1 MAIGRTGPATV
12 ARAVEGKKSRFLL
25 AALVLAHLVV
35 ISRQVEGQGGV
46 SLLQRGLWS
55 VLLPPQR
62 LMASAIHGV
71 KGVFTGYA
79 GLRGARDENRR
90 LQEKVYTLE
99 KQLEAGQEQ
108 IGEATRLREILELR
122 PILPFPT
129 MAAQV
134 IAREGVPWFRNI
146 TIDKGQRDGVVLNAA
161 VVGVQGVMG
170 RVVSVGPTAAKV
182 QLLLDRD
189 CGVGVRIERTR
200 TTAVVAGQ
208 VAFADSGTS
217 DLLMKYVPVLADV
230 VVGDVV
236 VTSGLDQI
244 YPKGLVVGRVR
255 AVGKGSGLF
264 KEVQVQPSANF
275 EKIEEVMVATGPP
288 PPPVLTESV
297 R

>member
-1 MAIGRTGPATV
+1 MAIGRTGPGV
-12 ARAVEGKKSRFLL
+12 ARVIEGRKSRFLL

-35 ISRQVEGQGGV
+35 ISRQVEGEGGV

-55 VLLPPQR
+55 VLIPPQR
-62 LMASAIHGV
+62 MVASAIRGV
-71 KGVFTGYA
+71 KGVFAGYA

-90 LQEKVYTLE
+90 LHEKVRTLE
-99 KQLEAGQEQ
+99 TQLQATHEQ
-108 IGEATRLREILELR
+108 IGEASRLREILELR

-129 MAAQV
+129 FTAQV
-134 IAREGVPWFRNI
+134 IAREGVPWFRNL
-146 TIDKGQRDGVVLNAA
+146 TIDKGQKDGVVLNAP
-161 VVGVQGVMG
+161 VLGVGGVLG
-170 RVVSVGPTAAKV
+170 RVVAVGPSAAKV

-208 VAFADSGTS
+208 VAFSDSGTS
-217 DLLMKYVPVLADV
+217 ELLMKYVPVLADV

-255 AVGKGSGLF
+255 SVGKGSGLF
-264 KEVQVQPSANF
+264 KEVAVRPSANF
-275 EKIEEVMVATGPP
+275 ERIEEVMVATSPP

>member
-1 MAIGRTGPATV
+1 MAIGRTGPGV
-12 ARAVEGKKSRFLL
+12 ARVIEGRKSRFLL
-25 AALVLAHLVV
+25 AGLVLAHLVV
-35 ISRQVEGQGGV
+35 ISRQVEGEGGV

-55 VLLPPQR
+55 VLIPPQR
-62 LMASAIHGV
+62 LVASAIHGV
-71 KGVFTGYA
+71 KGVFSGYA

-90 LQEKVYTLE
+90 LHEQVRNLE
-99 KQLEAGQEQ
+99 TQLQATQEQ
-108 IGEATRLREILELR
+108 IGEASRLREILELR

-129 MAAQV
+129 LTAQV
-134 IAREGVPWFRNI
+134 IAREGVPWFRNL
-146 TIDKGQRDGVVLNAA
+146 TIDKGQKDGVVLNAP
-161 VVGVQGVMG
+161 VLGVGGVLG
-170 RVVSVGPTAAKV
+170 RVVAVGPGAAKV

-208 VAFADSGTS
+208 VAFSDSGTS
-217 DLLMKYVPVLADV
+217 ELLMKYVPVLADV

-255 AVGKGSGLF
+255 SVGKGSGLF
-264 KEVQVQPSANF
+264 TEVAVQPSANF
-275 EKIEEVMVATGPP
+275 ERIEEVMVATSPP
-288 PPPVLTESV
+288 PPTVLTESV